1 MSETLA
7 EPEID
12 SETDTQT
19 GTRRALTLALQ
30 GEVFAIDA
38 GTVREILDMPPVT
51 QVPNASPFANGL
63 INVRGRVVPLV
74 DLRVTFGMERRPPDE
89 DTRIIVIETL
99 LEGEENILG
108 ILADKVL
115 DVCDLEDVS
124 IEEAAQVGMRWRP
137 EFLLGIARYNGDFVI
152 LPNIARIFAE
162 HLGTLVTE
170 SR

>member
-1 MSETLA
+1 MSATLA
-7 EPEID
+7 EPEAEA
-12 SETDTQT
+12 ETHA

-51 QVPNASPFANGL
+51 QVPNAPAFATGL

-74 DLRVTFGMERRPPDE
+74 DLRVTFAMERPEPDH

-99 LEGEENILG
+99 LDGEENILG

-124 IEEAAQVGMRWRP
+124 VEEAPQVGMRWRP

-162 HLGTLVTE
+162 HLGTLIPDTN
-170 SR
+170 

>member
-7 EPEID
+7 EL
-12 SETDTQT
+12 ETETHA

-124 IEEAAQVGMRWRP
+124 IEEAPQVGMRWRP